1 MIANC
6 QQIRARLMSFLDDEL
21 SASEMVDVRQHL
33 ASCDPCSSAF
43 ATEREYVD
51 CVRRKLAT
59 VDLPADL
66 LARIMAAL
74 HHAV

>member
-1 MIANC
+1 
-6 QQIRARLMSFLDDEL
+6 MSYLDSEL
-21 SASEMVDVRQHL
+21 SASEMLDVRQHL

-74 HHAV
+74 HQAV